1 MTDTS
6 LINNGPLPDAAEA
19 GAADAGTGVRVML
32 RFMRGFR
39 RP

>member
-1 MTDTS
+1 MTDTP
-6 LINNGPLPDAAEA
+6 PLPAA